1 MDSLKTKKKQQTGKA
16 MSRMELERKELMVT
30 PGTQESL
37 EETSMEKS
45 HKTEG
50 KLT

>member
-1 MDSLKTKKKQQTGKA
+1 MGSLQTKKNPPTDKV
-16 MSRMELERKELMVT
+16 MRRMELERKELMVFLA
-30 PGTQESL
+30 TQESP